1 VSRLL
6 TVLRKIAMSANSAT
20 PPAGTE
26 PDGTEAFVRATVQS
40 LLGDGRVMVSIGG
53 KTTHFV
59 TPTTDEP
66 FSIGDM
72 VWVSETSVGWI
83 LQGGDHR

>member
-1 VSRLL
+1 
-6 TVLRKIAMSANSAT
+6 MEANNAT

-26 PDGTEAFVRATVQS
+26 PDAAEAFTRATVQS

-53 KTTHFV
+53 KTTHFAV
-59 TPTTDEP
+59 PTTDEP
-66 FSIGDM
+66 FSIGDI

-83 LQGGDHR
+83 IHGGAR